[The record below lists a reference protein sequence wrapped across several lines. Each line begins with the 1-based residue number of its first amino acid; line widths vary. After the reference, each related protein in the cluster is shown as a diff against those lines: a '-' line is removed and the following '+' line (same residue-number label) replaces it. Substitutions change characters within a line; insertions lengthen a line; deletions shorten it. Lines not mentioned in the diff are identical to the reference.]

1 MPLLPKPED
10 GPWKTALT
18 QYEGEP
24 LALRVRPNVNTPEAR
39 RAFPRLAVIEQEL
52 AEVGGNGLPVSKYNL
67 SLLSFDRDVHEFVGR
82 DGDGIV
88 VLVETFSGK
97 RTYYAY
103 VADDA
108 RLSAR
113 IKELRDK
120 YPQHILNLRHGNDP
134 EWSFYKDYRQQ
145 FPW

>member
-1 MPLLPKPED
+1 MSSVSGSQNGL
-10 GPWKTALT
+10 WKNALVE
-18 QYEGEP
+18 YEGEP
-24 LALRVRPNVNTPEAR
+24 LALRVRPDVDTPESR
-39 RAFPRLAVIEQEL
+39 RAYTRLAIIEQEL
-52 AEVGGNGLPVSKYNL
+52 AEVRGNGLPVSTYNL
-67 SLLSFDRDVHEFVGR
+67 SLADFDRDMIEHVGR
-82 DGDGIV
+82 GGDGVV

-108 RLSAR
+108 RLICR
-113 IKELRDK
+113 IAELRSK

-134 EWSFYKDYRQQ
+134 GWGFYNDYRQQ